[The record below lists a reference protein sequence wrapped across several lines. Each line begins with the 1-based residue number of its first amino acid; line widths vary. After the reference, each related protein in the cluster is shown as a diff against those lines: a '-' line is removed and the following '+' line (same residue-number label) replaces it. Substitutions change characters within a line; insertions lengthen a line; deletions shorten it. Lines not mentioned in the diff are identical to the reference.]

1 MSRDCQVAAGF
12 WQQVGNWAHRE
23 PAPHGEKDLEK
34 ELDPQMAQID
44 ERLSRIEA
52 LLETCSPE
60 ICPTSRSRRP

>member
-52 LLETCSPE
+52 YV
-60 ICPTSRSRRP
+60 